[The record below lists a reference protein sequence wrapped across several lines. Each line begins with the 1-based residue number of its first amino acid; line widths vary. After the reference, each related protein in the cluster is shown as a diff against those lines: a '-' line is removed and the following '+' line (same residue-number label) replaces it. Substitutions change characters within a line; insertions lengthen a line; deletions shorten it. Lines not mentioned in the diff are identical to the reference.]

1 MCSLVP
7 IGEVEFLEV
16 PESDS
21 DVFPDEKPELWPR
34 ELDLYIGR
42 RSPMAPRSFLLELV
56 FLTFV
61 WSSLAVILSI
71 SILCESRPN
80 CAF

>member
-21 DVFPDEKPELWPR
+21 DVFPDEKPELCPR

-42 RSPMAPRSFLLELV
+42 RSPIAPRPFLLESEL
-56 FLTFV
+56 LIFV
-61 WSSLAVILSI
+61 
-71 SILCESRPN
+71 
-80 CAF
+80 

>member
-1 MCSLVP
+1 MCSFVP

-21 DVFPDEKPELWPR
+21 DVFPDEKPELCAER

-42 RSPMAPRSFLLELV
+42 RSPIAPRSFLFGLA
-56 FLTFV
+56 FLIFV
-61 WSSLAVILSI
+61 
-71 SILCESRPN
+71 
-80 CAF
+80 